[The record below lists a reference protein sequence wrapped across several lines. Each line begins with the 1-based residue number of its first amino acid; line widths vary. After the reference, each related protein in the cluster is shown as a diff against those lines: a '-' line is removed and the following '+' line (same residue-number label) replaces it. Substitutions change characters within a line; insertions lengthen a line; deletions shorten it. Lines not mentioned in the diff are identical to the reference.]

1 LRARLQAGSKPESV
15 IVQKHVKKAM
25 SSVIISTLKPVIR
38 LFWAMRAIEPKLD
51 SIYRSSNQLDKK

>member
-1 LRARLQAGSKPESV
+1 M
-15 IVQKHVKKAM
+15 IVQKQVKKAM